1 MKEISFIKQNAETWQ
16 AFEKYLEKKASYDSD
31 YVAELFVRLTDDL
44 SYARTFYPRS
54 NIVKYL
60 NSLTLKAHL
69 LIYKNKRERSNR
81 FKEFWLID
89 YPLLM
94 HEMRHNILTSAIIFS
109 LAILIG
115 ALSAAYDDTFVR
127 LIMGD
132 SYVNMT
138 IDNIN
143 KGDPMAVYKQ
153 SVESTMFLGI
163 TINNIKVAFIAFLF
177 GLFTA
182 FGPGYILFNNGI
194 MLGAFQ
200 YFFYQHGLLYESV
213 LSIWIHGTLEIFAI
227 VVAGSAGIAM
237 GNGWVF
243 TGTYT
248 RLVSFQKAA
257 RNGVKTILG
266 LIPVFITAGF
276 LEGYVTR
283 HTESPSF
290 IRIGIILLSLA
301 FIIWY
306 FFLYG
311 RRLHQ
316 KIITNHS

>member
-16 AFEKYLEKKASYDSD
+16 AFEKYLEKKANYDSD

-153 SVESTMFLGI
+153 SVESVMFLGI
-163 TINNIKVAFIAFLF
+163 KINNIKVAFIAFLL

-182 FGPGYILFNNGI
+182 FGPGYVLFNNGI

-200 YFFYQHGLLYESV
+200 YFFHQHGLLYESV

-227 VVAGSAGIAM
+227 VVAGAAGIAM

-248 RLVSFQKAA
+248 RLASF
-257 RNGVKTILG
+257 R
-266 LIPVFITAGF
+266 
-276 LEGYVTR
+276 
-283 HTESPSF
+283 
-290 IRIGIILLSLA
+290 
-301 FIIWY
+301 
-306 FFLYG
+306 
-311 RRLHQ
+311 
-316 KIITNHS
+316 